1 MEGGFVLED
10 KPKVE
15 KMAKDSTGTSGRKML
30 ADISNMP
37 RKISTSSQDKKSLPN
52 SATPKQYIEQLQK
65 ENAALKKLL
74 ADKSRIIDLSGA
86 ELHKLRVTLQKMQ
99 QQNLQLAQSNSQM
112 LAELNS
118 GKDRLKHLQHE
129 LGCKN
134 GVLIAKQLELEEKR
148 KPKTC
153 QTNDTK
159 KVKVS
164 EHEENGVC
172 IDKDEPCNN
181 TTRKQKSKSLGPSVR
196 NGQDKGVGDTGSTR
210 GRRQS
215 ARFKRD
221 EPQPTEDLFDTDNV
235 NLPPCPLPC
244 PLPEDRMQEDNESNP
259 VVIPVNKEN
268 VEEEDDSVTQE
279 GRRRS
284 SISRPS
290 RQAVKKI
297 QSYKEM
303 SLNVKMRRTE

>member
-10 KPKVE
+10 KPKIE
-15 KMAKDSTGTSGRKML
+15 KMAKDSTGPSGRKML
-30 ADISNMP
+30 ADISNMQ
-37 RKISTSSQDKKSLPN
+37 RKPSISTQDKKSLPN
-52 SATPKQYIEQLQK
+52 SATQKEYIEQLQK

-74 ADKSRIIDLSGA
+74 ADKSMIIDLSGN
-86 ELHKLRVTLQKMQ
+86 ELHKLRITLQKMQ
-99 QQNLQLAQSNSQM
+99 QQNLQLAQSNSQL

-134 GVLIAKQLELEEKR
+134 GILIAKQLELEGKR
-148 KPKTC
+148 KNKTC
-153 QTNDTK
+153 QTNDIK

-164 EHEENGVC
+164 ENEEKGVC
-172 IDKDEPCNN
+172 IDTEEQCNN
-181 TTRKQKSKSLGPSVR
+181 TNKRQKSKSLGHSVR
-196 NGQDKGVGDTGSTR
+196 NGGQDKNVGDNGSIK

-221 EPQPTEDLFDTDNV
+221 EIKPTQDLFDTDNV
-235 NLPPCPLPC
+235 CPLN
-244 PLPEDRMQEDNESNP
+244 EDKMQEDESIS
-259 VVIPVNKEN
+259 VKKED
-268 VEEEDDSVTQE
+268 VENGNSVLENGTQE
-279 GRRRS
+279 TRRC

-290 RQAVKKI
+290 RQAVKKV

-303 SLNVKMRRTE
+303 NVNVKMRRPE